1 MQLCTTRL
9 YAGRQ
14 IKLALL
20 LFSIFCLKGSVIVI
34 VIVGRQQQQLR
45 DKRGAVHSRHD
56 TPVDRLVDLRVSGA
70 RTAGWESLKT
80 GVGVSVGGR
89 RQADKT
95 QGNNTADNPIPIR
108 QI

>member
-1 MQLCTTRL
+1 M
-9 YAGRQ
+9 
-14 IKLALL
+14 
-20 LFSIFCLKGSVIVI
+20 S
-34 VIVGRQQQQLR
+34 RQQQQLE

-80 GVGVSVGGR
+80 RVGVSEGRR

-95 QGNNTADNPIPIR
+95 QGNNTADNQIPLRKINL
-108 QI
+108 ITVFSNP